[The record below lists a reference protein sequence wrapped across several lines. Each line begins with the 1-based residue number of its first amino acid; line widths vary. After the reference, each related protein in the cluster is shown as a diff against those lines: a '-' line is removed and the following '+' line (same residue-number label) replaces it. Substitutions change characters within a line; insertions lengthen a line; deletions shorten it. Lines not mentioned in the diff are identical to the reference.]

1 MFTAMLVSWIIVV
14 IVAFDLGDNHRVEW
28 MKLSGL
34 ILALLLVSAAISRF
48 TIKLLVR
55 PLALL
60 QEGIHEARAGRL
72 KKIQVSRTGD
82 EIEYLGESFNQMIA
96 AIETSQSQVR
106 EYQELLEERILQRT
120 EQLETALR
128 AALAAS
134 QAKSEFLANVSH
146 ELRTPMT
153 GVIGMLDL
161 ALDSGL
167 PIEQREQL
175 STAQSCAHSLLAL
188 LNDLL
193 DLSKA
198 DAGRMVLEEIPF
210 EVRKLISDTVRT
222 HAVHAREKGVE
233 LTWAV
238 EPAVPKAVV
247 GDPLRFRQI
256 LANLLSNAV
265 KFTDKGSVRLTASLT
280 HASNLPAKPF
290 RLEIRITDSG
300 AGIAKEKHDFI
311 FEKFT
316 QADGSISRR
325 YGGTGLGLAI
335 TKKLTELQGGSIS
348 LESEEGRGSTFTVAI
363 PFAPAPVEHRKPA
376 EVTPG
381 MAPQPTTVKR
391 SGHILLVEDNL
402 INQKVVLSLLNKRG
416 YTVDIAANGLEALQ
430 LLQERAYQIVLMDIQ
445 MPLLDGLE
453 TTRRIRADCRYDSL
467 PVIAMTAHAMNGDK
481 ERCLEVGM
489 NGYLAKPVDHKHLLN
504 TIERHLSA
512 QEADP
517 HTVRSASRG
526 SSGGSDPAL
535 LGQMLSLFLQLAPD
549 RLRRLSI
556 AVEARDI
563 ETLMQDAAKLQS
575 AAESIDAGDLATY
588 AHAITSA
595 ASDEDFARVTE
606 SLLMLQREVN
616 RLASVARRP
625 VAAS

>member
-14 IVAFDLGDNHRVEW
+14 IVAFDLSDSHRVEW
-28 MKLSGL
+28 MKLTGL

-60 QEGIHEARAGRL
+60 QEGISEARAGRL

-82 EIEYLGESFNQMIA
+82 EIEYLGESFNQMISS
-96 AIETSQSQVR
+96 IESSQAQVR

-128 AALAAS
+128 SALAAS

-167 PIEQREQL
+167 PIEQRDQL

-222 HAVHAREKGVE
+222 HAVNARDKGVE
-233 LTWAV
+233 MTWAV

-265 KFTDKGSVRLTASLT
+265 KFTDKGQVRLTATLAQSPGT
-280 HASNLPAKPF
+280 QSKPF
-290 RLEIRITDSG
+290 RVEIKVTDTG
-300 AGIAKEKHDFI
+300 AGIAKEKHQVI

-335 TKKLTELQGGSIS
+335 TKKLTELQGGTIS
-348 LESEEGRGSTFTVAI
+348 LESEEGHGSTFVVAI
-363 PFAPAPVEHRKPA
+363 PFAPAPVEKRRTAESSPRLEPPPA
-376 EVTPG
+376 TIR
-381 MAPQPTTVKR
+381 R
-391 SGHILLVEDNL
+391 SGQILLVEDNL
-402 INQKVVLSLLNKRG
+402 INQKVVLSLLHKRG
-416 YTVDIAANGLEALQ
+416 YSVDVAGNGLEALRR
-430 LLQERAYQIVLMDIQ
+430 LEERPYHLILMDIQ

-453 TTRRIRADCRYDSL
+453 TTRRIRSDRRFDSL
-467 PVIAMTAHAMNGDK
+467 PVIAMTAHAMNGDR

-489 NGYLAKPVDHKHLLN
+489 NGYLAKPVDHKHLLH
-504 TIERHLSA
+504 TIEHFLSA
-512 QEADP
+512 DETAPQTVHTACRNSANQFRSGAVWADALI
-517 HTVRSASRG
+517 V
-526 SSGGSDPAL
+526 PAT
-535 LGQMLSLFLQLAPD
+535 GP
-549 RLRRLSI
+549 
-556 AVEARDI
+556 
-563 ETLMQDAAKLQS
+563 
-575 AAESIDAGDLATY
+575 
-588 AHAITSA
+588 
-595 ASDEDFARVTE
+595 
-606 SLLMLQREVN
+606 
-616 RLASVARRP
+616 
-625 VAAS
+625 